1 MKKIIITVLVF
12 PLFLVSC
19 NNSTTD
25 KKEQE
30 KSPESIVDHNHSS
43 DEIQL
48 NHGKKWMVV
57 PEMKKYL
64 KAMENEINTFSDG
77 ELKDFKQLSDNL
89 LLNIDS
95 LTSNCTM
102 QGQVHD
108 ELHKW
113 LVPYIETVNEFS
125 ELKDQTAKEEKII
138 LLQNSYVTFNN
149 YFQ

>member
-19 NNSTTD
+19 NNYTTD
-25 KKEQE
+25 KKEIE
-30 KSPESIVDHNHSS
+30 KNPESTVDHNHSS

-48 NHGKKWMVV
+48 NHGEKWMVV
-57 PEMKKYL
+57 PEMMKYF
-64 KAMENEINTFSDG
+64 KAMEIEINTFSDD

-102 QGQVHD
+102 QGQAHD

-125 ELKDQTAKEEKII
+125 ELKDQTAKEETIL

>member
-1 MKKIIITVLVF
+1 
-12 PLFLVSC
+12 
-19 NNSTTD
+19 
-25 KKEQE
+25 
-30 KSPESIVDHNHSS
+30 
-43 DEIQL
+43 
-48 NHGKKWMVV
+48 MVV
-57 PEMKKYL
+57 SEMMKYL

-102 QGQVHD
+102 QGQAHD

-125 ELKDQTAKEEKII
+125 ELKDQTAKEETIL